1 MCLIH
6 HWQIHTDC
14 PKRVYYRAIELL
26 YLLILLHAPPN
37 NSRKWPS
44 FCTYWGHVYSY
55 YYGRS
60 IYKVHVCLFCVI
72 TTVCETKK
80 KKKKP
85 LLSSSSL
92 SKQIVLVV
100 RFPSYKTFP
109 LCSSRCNN
117 QWYFISCRLNGLRW
131 VKSDNLEAV
140 SQVTQLDLRD
150 NCLDSLDLSSI
161 SNLETLHC
169 QRNQMGTLTL
179 SGFTL
184 RMLHAS
190 SNRESNKAPASCCY
204 CLTGCLSVGS
214 GPPPHS
220 FYEGTYDGPDV

>member
-1 MCLIH
+1 MLRQTIQGNDH
-6 HWQIHTDC
+6 LFALTEDTFTPIIMVEVSI
-14 PKRVYYRAIELL
+14 RFMSVYFVWLQL
-26 YLLILLHAPPN
+26 
-37 NSRKWPS
+37 
-44 FCTYWGHVYSY
+44 
-55 YYGRS
+55 
-60 IYKVHVCLFCVI
+60 CVQP
-72 TTVCETKK
+72 KK

>member
-1 MCLIH
+1 MFLTH
-6 HWQIHTDC
+6 HWEIHTDC
-14 PKRVYYRAIELL
+14 PKGALL
-26 YLLILLHAPPN
+26 YLLILLHDPPN
-37 NSRKWPS
+37 SSRKWPS
-44 FCTYWGHVYSY
+44 YCSYWGHMFAPIITVEV
-55 YYGRS
+55 S
-60 IYKVHVCLFCVI
+60 IKFHVRLFCVI
-72 TTVCETKK
+72 TIEQLLNQKK
-80 KKKKP
+80 KN
-85 LLSSSSL
+85 LLCSSSL
-92 SKQIVLVV
+92 SKQIVLVG
-100 RFPSYKTFP
+100 RFPSYKTFS
-109 LCSSRCNN
+109 LSSSRYNN

-190 SNRESNKAPASCCY
+190 SNRESDKVSASCYY

-220 FYEGTYDGPDV
+220 FYERTYDGPDV